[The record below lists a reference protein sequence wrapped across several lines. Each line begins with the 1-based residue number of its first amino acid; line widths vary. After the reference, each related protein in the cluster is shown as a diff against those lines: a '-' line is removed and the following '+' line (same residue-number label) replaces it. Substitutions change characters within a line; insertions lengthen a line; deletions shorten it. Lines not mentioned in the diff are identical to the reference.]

1 MVRTRRRDER
11 TDAQARSRDD
21 RHGTMGSAMSWLATI
36 ALSACLAIPLPAAAA
51 TLLLW
56 PVQPVFEPG
65 ESAAALWVENRGES
79 STWIQVRVFGW
90 EQADGDNRYHEQQDV
105 IGSPPMMQ
113 IGPGERHLV
122 RLIRQ
127 TPTPPGVEAA
137 WRVILDEIPQRDEAI
152 TGGPTRAGI
161 HLQMRY
167 SLPLFSYGEGLA
179 PVSSLGDGDAADTH
193 LEWRVVQAQGQAML
207 EVTNR
212 GDRHA
217 RLTEVS
223 VDGNGRSVTVADGLL
238 GYVLPHST
246 KRWPLPSA
254 MTVES
259 LSARING
266 QAASVVD
273 QADDAS

>member
-1 MVRTRRRDER
+1 MIRTRRRDER
-11 TDAQARSRDD
+11 VDAQAGSR
-21 RHGTMGSAMSWLATI
+21 RETPLTVVLLTTI
-36 ALSACLAIPLPAAAA
+36 LLVVWMAIPRPAAAA

-90 EQADGDNRYHEQQDV
+90 DQADGDNRYHEQQEV

-127 TPTPPGVEAA
+127 TPTPPGIEAA
-137 WRVILDEIPQRDEAI
+137 WRVILDEIPQRDEAQ
-152 TGGPTRAGI
+152 TGGPTHAGI

-167 SLPLFSYGEGLA
+167 SLPLFSYGEGLS
-179 PVSSLGDGDAADTH
+179 PVSSLGDGSAADTH
-193 LEWRVVQAQGQAML
+193 LEWRVVQEQGRRML
-207 EVTNR
+207 EVINR

-217 RLTEVS
+217 QLTQVS

-246 KRWPLPSA
+246 QRWPLSSSTP
-254 MTVES
+254 VES

-266 QAASVVD
+266 QSVVVVD

>member
-1 MVRTRRRDER
+1 MIRTRQRDSRAR
-11 TDAQARSRDD
+11 TQATSR
-21 RHGTMGSAMSWLATI
+21 GASLATAVLLTMTMLAGWLAMPYSAM
-36 ALSACLAIPLPAAAA
+36 AA

-79 STWIQVRVFGW
+79 PTWIQVRVFGW
-90 EQADGDNRYHEQQDV
+90 EQANGGNRYRQQQDV

-137 WRVILDEIPQRDEAI
+137 WRVILDEIPQRSD
-152 TGGPTRAGI
+152 TPSGGPTRAGI

-167 SLPLFSYGEGLA
+167 SLPLFSYGEGLT
-179 PVSSLGDGDAADTH
+179 PVSSHGDGGAADTH
-193 LEWRVVQAQGQAML
+193 LEWRVVRQQGQAML
-207 EVTNR
+207 EMINR

-217 RLTEVS
+217 RLTEVTIE
-223 VDGNGRSVTVADGLL
+223 GEGRSMTLADGLL
-238 GYVLPHST
+238 GYVLPHSAQ
-246 KRWPLPSA
+246 RWPLPSS
-254 MTVES
+254 MPIES
-259 LSARING
+259 LRARING
-266 QAASVVD
+266 QSAVVVD